1 METLEDMEN
10 IEYIDLA
17 LHGSSRFD
25 CILENSIEL
34 FMQELEIAV
43 KMLPSDVWGIKDFL
57 NINRYV
63 FSQYVTLSQV
73 INDITD
79 YVTYNC
85 QHASEHQW
93 FVNAEFVTVE
103 NRDFLHIIFNIQDA
117 SDEISEDYKVKFLF
131 GT

>member
-1 METLEDMEN
+1 MQQ
-10 IEYIDLA
+10 EYIDLS
-17 LHGSSRFD
+17 LHFD
-25 CILENSIEL
+25 KSGTKLNNILENSVEL
-34 FMQELEIAV
+34 FMQELELAV

-63 FSQYVTLSQV
+63 FSQYITLTQV

-85 QHASEHQW
+85 QHASEHNW
-93 FVNAEFVTVE
+93 EVNAEFATVE
-103 NRDFLHIIFNIQDA
+103 GRDFLLIMFTIHDVN
-117 SDEISEDYKVKFLF
+117 EKGISEAFKVKFLM